1 MKGKIIAVFLILFT
15 VSVFLGFDVHSEEL
29 SGSQTES
36 IESVSESADQVFESV
51 GSDVKP
57 TESLE
62 EVSEPIG
69 EISEELP
76 VDPEVVDTGN
86 QIPQEKPLGVREAE
100 GRVIGE

>member
-1 MKGKIIAVFLILFT
+1 MDGKILAVFLLLF
-15 VSVFLGFDVHSEEL
+15 SVFVLLGFDVYSEEL
-29 SGSQTES
+29 SDPQTES
-36 IESVSESADQVFESV
+36 IDSVSESADQVFENV

-86 QIPQEKPLGVREAE
+86 QTPQEKPLGVREAE
-100 GRVIGE
+100 GRIIGE